1 MNFRQLVRTV
11 DTDKHYFAMIK
22 TTDLKAQYNPERF
35 HMWVS
40 LHEGPPGKEFD
51 MLYSPHYRFLKGDEE
66 AYWKLQRMYGRK
78 HKWIKNKIK
87 KFKQVH
93 ENILKEGFN
102 ENISALETPL
112 VKNKYNSG
120 LEIYEGHHRVSI
132 ALALGL
138 DVIPCEVIRRKK

>member
-1 MNFRQLVRTV
+1 M
-11 DTDKHYFAMIK
+11 
-22 TTDLKAQYNPERF
+22 
-35 HMWVS
+35 
-40 LHEGPPGKEFD
+40 
-51 MLYSPHYRFLKGDEE
+51 KGDEE